1 MYRKPSGQ
9 MGFSFNRFMTNAFPN
24 FANDN
29 PERDADLTMDE
40 KDTLWTHQVTRAEAA
55 QRSPMTLDAGSAL
68 MAGITPNNKISARIH
83 KELVKNG
90 IIDPSAPLGI
100 DTTRITPKF
109 AHQLAFISVA
119 AQRKVVG
126 MLFFWEE
133 EAIRWRL
140 LEQEQAEI
148 ETAMGVVEGG
158 VTEETKKELQVR
170 LQSVRMRK
178 AMSPSQRPPVHGASS
193 QESLGLPQYS

>member
-1 MYRKPSGQ
+1 

-29 PERDADLTMDE
+29 PERDADLTTDE

-55 QRSPMTLDAGSAL
+55 QRWPMTLDAGSAL
-68 MAGITPNNKISARIH
+68 KAGITPNDKISARIH

-90 IIDPSAPLGI
+90 VIDPCAPLGI

-170 LQSVRMRK
+170 LESVRMRK
-178 AMSPSQRPPVHGASS
+178 AMKPSQRPPVHGASS

>member
-1 MYRKPSGQ
+1 MYRKASGG

-29 PERDADLTMDE
+29 PERDADLTMNE
-40 KDTLWTHQVTRAEAA
+40 KDILWTHQISGAEAA
-55 QRSPMTLDAGSAL
+55 QRSPMTLDTESAL
-68 MAGITPNNKISARIH
+68 NAGITPSGKISARIH

-90 IIDPSAPLGI
+90 IINSNAPLGI

-119 AQRKVVG
+119 AQRKVIG

-148 ETAMGVVEGG
+148 ETAMGVEG
-158 VTEETKKELQVR
+158 VSEETKKELRIR
-170 LQSVRMRK
+170 LESVKMRK
-178 AMSPSQRPPVHGASS
+178 SMSPSQRPTMQDAGHQEAS
-193 QESLGLPQYS
+193 GPPQYS